1 MGFSGIAEKFHEAKL
16 FPVPFWWMLEKNQS
30 FFVGRR
36 QKKKQQKLRSF
47 HAEHDFTSFHFSEV
61 KKANAGEIDIE
72 RDVLWFEM
80 KGFGFELWGE
90 VRRDLVGM
98 IDGWRRR
105 RLAIDF
111 QMIC

>member
-1 MGFSGIAEKFHEAKL
+1 
-16 FPVPFWWMLEKNQS
+16 
-30 FFVGRR
+30 
-36 QKKKQQKLRSF
+36 
-47 HAEHDFTSFHFSEV
+47 V

-98 IDGWRRR
+98 IDG
-105 RLAIDF
+105 
-111 QMIC
+111 